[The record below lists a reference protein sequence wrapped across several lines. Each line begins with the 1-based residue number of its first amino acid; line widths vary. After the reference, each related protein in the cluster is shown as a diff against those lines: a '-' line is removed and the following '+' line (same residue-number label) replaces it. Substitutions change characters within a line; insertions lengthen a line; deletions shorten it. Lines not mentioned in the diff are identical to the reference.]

1 MPGEWGQLA
10 LDNKFKASD
19 DRLRR
24 IEAQL
29 KVLSEKVG
37 IPYEDANDG
46 LPEEVIQLA
55 TEGKTTE
62 AARAYRE
69 ATGADLKEAMEVV
82 AKI

>member
-10 LDNKFKASD
+10 LDNKFKAID

-29 KVLSEKVG
+29 KALSESAG
-37 IPYEDANDG
+37 IPFEDPNQDV
-46 LPEEVIQLA
+46 PDEVIQLVR
-55 TEGKTTE
+55 EGKSTE

-69 ATGADLKEAMEVV
+69 ATGADLKEAMAVV
-82 AKI
+82 ARI